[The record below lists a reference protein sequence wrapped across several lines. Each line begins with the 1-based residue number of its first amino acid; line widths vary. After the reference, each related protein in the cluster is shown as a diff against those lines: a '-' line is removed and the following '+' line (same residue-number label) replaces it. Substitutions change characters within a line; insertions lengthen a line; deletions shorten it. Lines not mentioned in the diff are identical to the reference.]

1 MRRSR
6 EPYRLAKDCPE
17 PGARPLVIFVA
28 VANSTS
34 SFAAEEIFMSRSSRG
49 LIRSLLALALATALV
64 PAAQA
69 YQAPKRHHRLIAHV
83 AVVHHSGDIYVNRNT
98 RSYLD
103 PGPGPDYTSDDL
115 YFEDTKYPQYLLGPG
130 IFQRLNASPG
140 QYN

>member
-1 MRRSR
+1 
-6 EPYRLAKDCPE
+6 
-17 PGARPLVIFVA
+17 
-28 VANSTS
+28 
-34 SFAAEEIFMSRSSRG
+34 MSRSSRG
-49 LIRSLLALALATALV
+49 LIGSLLALTFVTALI

-69 YQAPKRHHRLIAHV
+69 YPKRHHRIIAHV
-83 AVVHHSGDIYVNRNT
+83 AEVRHPGDIYVNRAT

-130 IFQRLNASPG
+130 IFQRLNTAPG